1 MGTDIMLITLMQI
14 LSWAV
19 LTLADYIEETTSND
33 FLLITELVL
42 PALMAVM
49 YIIFQSKIHGTSGSR
64 VKNALSVLGLWS
76 LENIIL
82 GIFIISLLNNNQWL
96 VYQKRGG
103 WENFMNGIEYGVFP
117 FFNIM
122 EPLIIFLLWG
132 IAGLIYKKI
141 NSVNQQ

>member
-1 MGTDIMLITLMQI
+1 MGTDTMLITLMQI

-33 FLLITELVL
+33 FLYITEFAL

-49 YIIFQSKIHGTSGSR
+49 YMIFQTKIHGTSQSR
-64 VKNALSVLGLWS
+64 VKNALSVLGLWTI
-76 LENIIL
+76 ENILL
-82 GIFIISLLNNNQWL
+82 GILIMSFANNNRWL
-96 VYQKRGG
+96 VHQKTGG
-103 WENFMNGIEYGVFP
+103 FENFLNGIEYGIFP
-117 FFNIM
+117 FLNIM